1 MAQLNVCLKKFVW
14 MLCAPEMLETGDAC
28 RDHAT
33 GHRETVEVGWWW
45 LQLEWRG
52 LRVGVGFKQNH
63 QDLLPDET

>member
-33 GHRETVEVGWWW
+33 GHRETVEV
-45 LQLEWRG
+45 RVAA
-52 LRVGVGFKQNH
+52 VGVERAPSGGWV
-63 QDLLPDET
+63 